1 VNTSFDIWGGRGED
15 VQMSEKTE
23 SFVKAVYETVVQ
35 DALSGYKEMY
45 EEEVLPSDTD
55 LYSQAIHMYQ
65 QMDAEQQK
73 LMMHLME
80 VVMVDTVSHVFGVI
94 DGSSPLIDS
103 DMEATVLLDDVD
115 TEGEL
120 QDSFIGYL
128 QEEDLYP

>member
-1 VNTSFDIWGGRGED
+1 ME
-15 VQMSEKTE
+15 EKTE
-23 SFVKAVYETVVQ
+23 QFVKAVYETVVQ
-35 DALSGYKEMY
+35 EGLHTYREMY
-45 EEEVLPSDTD
+45 EEEVSSSDTD

-80 VVMVDTVSHVFGVI
+80 VVMVDTVSNVFGVI
-94 DGSSPLIDS
+94 DGSSSLNDS

-120 QDSFIGYL
+120 QESFIGYL

>member
-1 VNTSFDIWGGRGED
+1 ME
-15 VQMSEKTE
+15 EKTE
-23 SFVKAVYETVVQ
+23 QFVKAVYETVVQ
-35 DALSGYKEMY
+35 EGLHTYREMY
-45 EEEVLPSDTD
+45 EEEVSSSDTD

-94 DGSSPLIDS
+94 DGSSPLNDS

-120 QDSFIGYL
+120 QESFIGYL

>member
-1 VNTSFDIWGGRGED
+1 MTFKTEGATEVE
-15 VQMSEKTE
+15 EKTE
-23 SFVKAVYETVVQ
+23 QFVKAVYATVVQ
-35 DALSGYKEMY
+35 EGLHAYKEMY
-45 EEEVLPSDTD
+45 EEEVSPSDTN

-65 QMDAEQQK
+65 QMDTEQQK

-115 TEGEL
+115 TEGDL

>member
-1 VNTSFDIWGGRGED
+1 MRF
-15 VQMSEKTE
+15 KTE
-23 SFVKAVYETVVQ
+23 GATEVEEKKEQFVKAVYATVVQ
-35 DALSGYKEMY
+35 EGLHAYKEMY
-45 EEEVLPSDTD
+45 EEEVSPSDTN

-65 QMDAEQQK
+65 QMDTERQK

-115 TEGEL
+115 TEGDL
-120 QDSFIGYL
+120 QDSFICYL
-128 QEEDLYP
+128 QEEELYP

>member
-1 VNTSFDIWGGRGED
+1 MRFKTEGATEVE
-15 VQMSEKTE
+15 EKTE
-23 SFVKAVYETVVQ
+23 QFVKAVYATVVQ
-35 DALSGYKEMY
+35 EGLHAYKEMY
-45 EEEVLPSDTD
+45 EEEVSPSDTN

-65 QMDAEQQK
+65 QMDTERQK

-115 TEGEL
+115 TEGDL
-120 QDSFIGYL
+120 QDSFICYL
-128 QEEDLYP
+128 QEEELYP

>member
-1 VNTSFDIWGGRGED
+1 MNTRFDIRGGRGED

-45 EEEVLPSDTD
+45 EEEVSASDTN
-55 LYSQAIHMYQ
+55 LYSHAIHMYQ

-73 LMMHLME
+73 LMIHLIE

-103 DMEATVLLDDVD
+103 DMGATVLLDDVD
-115 TEGEL
+115 TEGDL

>member
-1 VNTSFDIWGGRGED
+1 ME
-15 VQMSEKTE
+15 EKIE
-23 SFVKAVYETVVQ
+23 QFVKEVYATVVQ
-35 DALSGYKEMY
+35 DALSDYKDMY
-45 EEEVLPSDTD
+45 EQEVSISDTE

-73 LMMHLME
+73 LMMHIIE

-94 DGSSPLIDS
+94 DGSSPLNDS
-103 DMEATVLLDDVD
+103 DMEATLLLDDVD
-115 TEGEL
+115 SEGEL